1 MNRSV
6 SVKTQEPEPGTRGED
21 RKLFVGMLSKQQV
34 EEDVRQIFA
43 PYGAIE
49 ECTILRGPDGASK
62 GEMRCFIFSN
72 LRDFRMCICQ
82 AIESRG
88 CTGGYF
94 SSSWQP
100 NHASKFSEI
109 NDNSLHKN
117 SALRKL
123 FWDNLLVNLIK
134 TLFRVPLPVLL

>member
-1 MNRSV
+1 MNRPV

-62 GEMRCFIFSN
+62 GEMRFVLFSN
-72 LRDFRMCICQ
+72 IRLFRMCICQ
-82 AIESRG
+82 ALQSRG
-88 CTGGYF
+88 GSGCYF

-100 NHASKFSEI
+100 NYASMLEYFLK
-109 NDNSLHKN
+109 
-117 SALRKL
+117 
-123 FWDNLLVNLIK
+123 
-134 TLFRVPLPVLL
+134 